1 MKGNPEMSPFYYVL
15 SMMFLF
21 GTPLIIF
28 AMKYIAA
35 AYEARAKGAADD
47 AYRQLAQRSA
57 QSQSESAASL
67 AAIQTDVAQ
76 IAARLTAVEKILKA
90 VE

>member
-1 MKGNPEMSPFYYVL
+1 MSPFYYVL
-15 SMMFLF
+15 SMVFLF

-28 AMKYIAA
+28 AMKYISS
-35 AYEARAKGAADD
+35 AYQARMQAPAND
-47 AYRQLAQRSA
+47 AYRELAQRSA

-67 AAIQTDVAQ
+67 SAIQTDVAQ